1 MKKSIKRFIRESK
14 QNSLLG
20 QKRRLQRNIM
30 LFGLFI
36 FAFVMAAVWSSD
48 MSTTQK
54 VMAMA
59 VAPVAATDL
68 TRKAKNIEELNED
81 EKVLLGTIQKEMQ
94 STVKLMLKGVE
105 PETIE
110 KKLNAIEEKLKN
122 GDIPES
128 KNIKEAL
135 EIVTK
140 ANDKIIELSNEIAD
154 LKNKGQ
160 YQFETSE
167 IEKSFK
173 KAMES
178 DKYKSLLNETS
189 KSTGQFEI
197 SLKNRDMLKKTVST
211 SDHTGT
217 VYGNMKSDIAVS
229 DPFPNKVALRDYMNV
244 IDGSEEDLTSFTHLV
259 YYDFDRA
266 AIAVSEN
273 GSLPEGSFKTK
284 EVTSECSRIGWYK
297 EISKRQLRKINVILD
312 MIMSLLPRGIN
323 DAENFQFV
331 FGDNSTPNFKGITE
345 VCQTHAN
352 LTAEIYSN
360 ADIGTAGFTVD
371 GYDNDAKTL
380 VTFTNPLPKMKTGM
394 KITFSGA
401 TGTDANDFNGTHE
414 IIVVNDKNI
423 VINLAKPTVTLTNAK
438 AKIENMWGQFIPNAN
453 KGDALR
459 TIASYL
465 NFWTVAPNLILM
477 HPITYASIQGMK
489 NVHGD
494 SISGDYIQTING
506 MPYLD
511 GIYPIGLVNFLPKGK
526 VLAGDFFNGCLLID
540 AQVGYLEFVEDST
553 TKIGN
558 YVVALIQEEVIFSVT
573 IPDAFMYAD
582 LDSVVS
588 TINVATPR
596 TVNVAIT
603 SPLNATKDAIMTD
616 TFLAENGDAS

>member
-1 MKKSIKRFIRESK
+1 MKMIKRFIRESK

-59 VAPVAATDL
+59 VAPVAVVDL
-68 TRKAKNIEELNED
+68 TKKAKNVEELTED

-94 STVKLMLKGVE
+94 ATVKLMLKGVE
-105 PETIE
+105 PDVIE
-110 KKLNAIEEKLKN
+110 NKLNDIEEKLKS

-140 ANDKIIELSNEIAD
+140 ANDKIVELSNEIAD

-167 IEKSFK
+167 IEKSFT
-173 KAMES
+173 KAIES
-178 DKYKSLLNETS
+178 DKYKSLINETS

-211 SDHTGT
+211 ANHTGT
-217 VYGNMKSDIAVS
+217 IYGNFKSDIAVS

-244 IDGSEEDLTSFTHLV
+244 IDGSDEDLTSFTHLI

-284 EVTSECSRIGWYK
+284 EVTAECSRIGWHIK
-297 EISKRQLRKINVILD
+297 ISKRQLRKIKVVLD

-352 LTAEIYSN
+352 LTAAIYSTT
-360 ADIGTAGFTVD
+360 DIGTGAFTVSSYAN
-371 GYDNDAKTL
+371 GAKTL
-380 VTFTNPLPKMKTGM
+380 ITFTNPLPKMKTGM
-394 KITFSGA
+394 IVTFAGA
-401 TGTDANDFNGTHE
+401 TGNGATAFNKAHE
-414 IIVVNDKNI
+414 IVVVNDKNI
-423 VINLAKPTVTLTNAK
+423 VINLSFPTVVLSAATAQIK
-438 AKIENMWGQFIPNAN
+438 NMWGQFIPNAN
-453 KGDALR
+453 KGDGLR

-489 NVHGD
+489 NDSGD

-511 GIYPIGLVNFLPKGK
+511 GIYPIGLVNFIPKGK

-540 AQVGYLEFVEDST
+540 AQVGFLEFAEDAT

-582 LDSVVS
+582 LDTVVS
-588 TINVATPR
+588 AINVDTPR

-603 SPLNATKDAIMTD
+603 SPLNADGDALMTD
-616 TFLAENGDAS
+616 VKTVTTTP